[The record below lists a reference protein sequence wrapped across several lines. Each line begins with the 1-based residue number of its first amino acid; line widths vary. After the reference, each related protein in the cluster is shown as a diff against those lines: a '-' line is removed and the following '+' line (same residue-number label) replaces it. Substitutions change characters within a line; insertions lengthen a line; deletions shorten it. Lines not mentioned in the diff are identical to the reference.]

1 MLSHSRTVTLSI
13 IMRTLRSSLCGGTL
27 HCAMPLLLV
36 HDTPLEQIQTF
47 LLQHPTS
54 HPLSLLLLL
63 HPSHLF
69 LHPHPRTGRFGF
81 IRCLSS
87 DEKLFWHS
95 SGSAACTNQ
104 NDLQEGVDIFILSSR
119 LADYCFCILSFLSLT
134 SLSLCLSISL
144 SLPPYLY
151 RAGREVSF
159 QMRRRGGLRCAV
171 NIRVRVLFS
180 LSSPFYCLPPPIL
193 LDSSLNRSLNLQ
205 VNPFSILL
213 YSGLLSFPLD
223 IFNLPHASH
232 H

>member
-119 LADYCFCILSFLSLT
+119 LADCCFCILSFLSLT
-134 SLSLCLSISL
+134 SLSLSLYLS

-171 NIRVRVLFS
+171 NIRVSLVSFPSFLLCIVFLLLS
-180 LSSPFYCLPPPIL
+180 CVTALSSA
-193 LDSSLNRSLNLQ
+193 
-205 VNPFSILL
+205 FST
-213 YSGLLSFPLD
+213 SK
-223 IFNLPHASH
+223 
-232 H
+232 